1 MSDSRSCRVYI
12 FRSASLLVPESM
24 SDTDAVCGF
33 EPDAD
38 ELALFACGKQF
49 QDYPD
54 VHGTARFR
62 VYAHPQEEA
71 LPPGWR
77 ELAIRSALG
86 AAAIAYGQE
95 LRVGNLFRS
104 YHLHQ
109 WKTES
114 AFCGRCGAANVF
126 AEDELARLCPSCG
139 RREYPRISPAVIIL
153 TTRADGRAL
162 LAHNIKFRE
171 GMYSLVAG
179 FVEAGEN
186 LEEAA
191 AREIREETGIEVED
205 IHYAASQSWP
215 FPNSLMIGLRATY
228 KSGELR
234 PDMVEI
240 VDAGWFAPDALP
252 EIPGPGSVS
261 RALID
266 AWLREQGER

>member
-1 MSDSRSCRVYI
+1 MPDARSSLAFI

-24 SDTDAVCGF
+24 SDSDAVRGF
-33 EPDAD
+33 NPDDD
-38 ELALFACGKQF
+38 ELALFACGKPF

-54 VHGTARFR
+54 VHGTAKFR
-62 VYAHPQEEA
+62 VYDHPQDEA
-71 LPPGWR
+71 LPEGWR

-86 AAAIAYGQE
+86 AAAIAGGQE
-95 LRVGNLFRS
+95 FRVGNLFRS

-109 WKTES
+109 WRAES
-114 AFCGRCGAANVF
+114 AYCGRCGAANVF
-126 AEDELARLCPSCG
+126 AEDELARLCPVCG

-162 LAHNIKFRE
+162 LAHNKKFRE

-191 AREIREETGIEVED
+191 EREIREETGIEVED
-205 IHYAASQSWP
+205 IRYAASQSWP

-240 VDAGWFAPDALP
+240 VDAGWFAPDELP

-261 RALID
+261 RSLID
-266 AWLREQGER
+266 AWLHEQGRR